1 MANLINSRDDD
12 QIPILYWDMMKHT
25 DLWLEPITRKYNMLK
40 KKDIWSCSKTDYRNV
55 VELKWVFAIK

>member
-40 KKDIWSCSKTDYRNV
+40 KKDI
-55 VELKWVFAIK
+55 